1 MTLFMLN
8 VEDFSI
14 ILAFVVWLSAVLGLV
29 VGLVSAILDS
39 YLSSSG
45 QRCLKCFNVV
55 FMNY

>member
-1 MTLFMLN
+1 MLN